1 MLIMLMNI
9 VMAMGVRMIMGM
21 VMAMGVRMI
30 MGMVMGMGVVMG
42 VGNERYVI
50 FLSWTGN
57 LHIV

>member
-9 VMAMGVRMIMGM
+9 VVAMGVRMIMGM
-21 VMAMGVRMI
+21 VMA
-30 MGMVMGMGVVMG
+30 MGVVMG